1 MQGCPFLAFFMQK
14 MQRNAESYVIYYIQ
28 ALQRTLPEEVEG
40 KNMEDAAIIRL
51 YQARSEEAIRET
63 ELKYEKFCFGIAWNI
78 LYNKEDSEECV
89 NDTWLI
95 TWNEIPPKVPVIF
108 SAFLGKITRNRA
120 IDCFRRKSAGK
131 RADRHMADICGELE
145 QLEDNLKYSLEDEM
159 KRKEILCVLDAFL
172 QRLKAG
178 DRDIFV
184 RRYWYMDSIKRIA
197 ERHGISESRV
207 KSSLFR
213 SRKKLWER
221 MRKYY
226 E

>member
-1 MQGCPFLAFFMQK
+1 MD
-14 MQRNAESYVIYYIQ
+14 
-28 ALQRTLPEEVEG
+28 
-40 KNMEDAAIIRL
+40 DAQIIDLYFARDENAIIETKNK
-51 YQARSEEAIRET
+51 YQNMCYIVAH
-63 ELKYEKFCFGIAWNI
+63 NI
-78 LYNKEDSEECV
+78 LYSREDSEECV

-95 TWNEIPPKVPVIF
+95 TWNEIPPKVPAIF

-172 QRLKAG
+172 QKLKAG